1 MCVCVCVC
9 VAMTMHVEWDR
20 RYSVWSGRGGVVCG
34 VGVCLFMCVCV
45 CVCVTLLSS
54 FRRLRFTSDP
64 LQANKLVSV
73 NLPLLSLHLDE
84 DKAGLLVQCRKAVLS
99 CTNCYKFGD
108 ILEAIA
114 SVVDN

>member
-1 MCVCVCVC
+1 M
-9 VAMTMHVEWDR
+9 EWEGR
-20 RYSVWSGRGGVVCG
+20 CGVWSGRGGVWSGRGGGSGFVYVC
-34 VGVCLFMCVCV
+34 VCVCV

-84 DKAGLLVQCRKAVLS
+84 DKAGLLVRCRKEVLS

-108 ILEAIA
+108 IVEAHCY
-114 SVVDN
+114 VVDN